1 MTTPL
6 ARHSVVDEL
15 AGVLRVQIL
24 DGERVPGARLREVE
38 LASSYDVSR
47 HTLRAALR
55 QLAAEGLV
63 RIEPQRGASV
73 ARLEVD
79 ALVDLFAFRTAL
91 EIEAAHRALEFGD
104 GRLPDQVHRALERLV
119 GAGSRSRP
127 SPHAVADAHAALH
140 GALVGAS
147 RSPRIVAA
155 YATLAGEMR
164 LFLMQLRPVWSFA
177 QMGPHHVALIEGLE
191 SDGTEALRRH
201 LEEGRDA
208 VLADARA
215 ASPDPA

>member
-1 MTTPL
+1 MSTPL
-6 ARHSVVDEL
+6 ARYSVVDEL

-24 DGERVPGARLREVE
+24 DGALAPGARLREVE
-38 LASSYDVSR
+38 LASGYDVSR

-91 EIEAAHRALEFGD
+91 EIEAAHRALQFGD
-104 GRLPDQVHRALERLV
+104 GKLPETVHRALDRLV
-119 GAGSRSRP
+119 TASAKARP
-127 SPHAVADAHAALH
+127 SAQALGEAHAALH
-140 GALVGAS
+140 GSLVAAS
-147 RSPRIVAA
+147 QSPRIVAA

-164 LFLMQLRPVWSFA
+164 MFLMQLRPVWSFA
-177 QMGPHHVALIEGLE
+177 KMGTHHIELIAGLE
-191 SDGTEALRRH
+191 SRGTQALREH
-201 LEEGRDA
+201 LDEGRDA
-208 VLADARA
+208 VLTDIRA
-215 ASPDPA
+215 SASDPA